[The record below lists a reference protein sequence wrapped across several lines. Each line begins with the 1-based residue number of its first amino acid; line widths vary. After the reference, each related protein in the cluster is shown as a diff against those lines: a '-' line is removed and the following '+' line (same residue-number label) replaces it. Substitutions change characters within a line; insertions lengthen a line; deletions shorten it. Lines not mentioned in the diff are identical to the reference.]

1 MTNTTMNNAAAN
13 NNQAAANKAQGVI
26 NANIEKLKSII
37 KNFPGII
44 AKNMDKIENIGSMSA
59 DEAQDAVKKFFDETA
74 AHAQECADYLKEET
88 EEIKANAKTIK
99 DYESFAETFKELG
112 KEFSAASNVKEQVE
126 KAAKIVGVFFLS
138 MIKALV
144 KGAKKAAMWIA
155 VTGVR
160 IICTAAGFLIKVI
173 KAVAKHAKKAFSF
186 GKALYKARKEA
197 KETEAPYTVDNLTE
211 EDFVD
216 IAVEA

>member
-1 MTNTTMNNAAAN
+1 MTTSTNNTAAN
-13 NNQAAANKAQGVI
+13 SNQAAANKAQGII
-26 NANIEKLKSII
+26 NANIEKFKNII
-37 KNFPGII
+37 KNFPGIV

-59 DEAQDAVKKFFDETA
+59 DEAQEAVTKFFNETA
-74 AHAQECADYLKEET
+74 VHAQECADYFK
-88 EEIKANAKTIK
+88 KGASSVSANAGLIK
-99 DYESFAETFKELG
+99 DYETFAETFKELG
-112 KEFSAASNVKEQVE
+112 KEFGEASGVKEQV
-126 KAAKIVGVFFLS
+126 KKSAKIVGVFFLS
-138 MIKALV
+138 MGKALI

-173 KAVAKHAKKAFSF
+173 KAAVKHAKKAFSF
-186 GKALYKARKEA
+186 GKAFCKARKEA
-197 KETEAPYTVDNLTE
+197 KEAAEAPYTVDDLTE

>member
-26 NANIEKLKSII
+26 NANIEKFKSII

-59 DEAQDAVKKFFDETA
+59 DEAQAAVTKFFNETA
-74 AHAQECADYLKEET
+74 EHAQECADYLKESASNVN
-88 EEIKANAKTIK
+88 ANAGLIK

-160 IICTAAGFLIKVI
+160 IICTAAGFIIKVL
-173 KAVAKHAKKAFSF
+173 KAAVKHAKKAFSF
-186 GKALYKARKEA
+186 GKAFCKARKEA
-197 KETEAPYTVDNLTE
+197 KEAAEVPYTVEDLEE
-211 EDFVD
+211 EDFE
-216 IAVEA
+216 VEVKA

>member
-1 MTNTTMNNAAAN
+1 MTTANTTNNAAN
-13 NNQAAANKAQGVI
+13 NNTAAASKAQNLI
-26 NANIEKLKSII
+26 NANIEKFKSII

-44 AKNMDKIENIGSMSA
+44 AKNIDKIENIGSMSA
-59 DEAQDAVKKFFDETA
+59 DEAQDAVKKFLDETA

-99 DYESFAETFKELG
+99 DYETFASTFKELG
-112 KEFSAASNVKEQVE
+112 KEFSTASGVKEQVE
-126 KAAKIVGVFFLS
+126 KIAKIVGVFFLT
-138 MIKALV
+138 MGKALI
-144 KGAKKAAMWIA
+144 KGAKKAAMWVL
-155 VTGVR
+155 VTSVR
-160 IICTAAGFLIKVI
+160 IVCTAAGFLIKVI

-197 KETEAPYTVDNLTE
+197 KETKAPYTVDDLTK